1 MPHAADFDPDTAPR
15 QTMVL
20 SVPYKPGIGDWHAHR
35 RAQLIHASEGVVT
48 VQTKSGHWVVP
59 PQRAVWMPPGERHCV
74 SSRRGYQLTTVYI
87 GRSAGLPTRPAVVA
101 VSALLDEL
109 LKAAALAG
117 GKYPRQGPAA
127 RLMRVLLDQLPTEL
141 LTHEIPSLHLP
152 EPRDARLRRM
162 MAPVLADPACPT
174 GLAELAAAAGLSMR
188 SASRMFLMETGLT
201 PGDWRTQRRLL
212 SALEALIQGESV
224 TQVALAVG
232 YQDTSSFIAVF
243 RRAFGVTPGS
253 MAKVIGATG

>member
-1 MPHAADFDPDTAPR
+1 
-15 QTMVL
+15 
-20 SVPYKPGIGDWHAHR
+20 
-35 RAQLIHASEGVVT
+35 
-48 VQTKSGHWVVP
+48 
-59 PQRAVWMPPGERHCV
+59 
-74 SSRRGYQLTTVYI
+74 
-87 GRSAGLPTRPAVVA
+87 VVA
-101 VSALLDEL
+101 VSALLNEL
-109 LKAAALAG
+109 LQAAAPLG
-117 GKYPRQGPAA
+117 GDYPQQGPAA

-162 MAPVLADPACPT
+162 VAPVLADPACPL

-188 SASRMFLMETGLT
+188 NASRLFLVETGLT

-212 SALEALIQGESV
+212 SALEALVQGDSV

-243 RRAFGVTPGS
+243 RRAFGVTPAK
-253 MAKVIGATG
+253 MAKVHGATG

>member
-1 MPHAADFDPDTAPR
+1 MQHDSDPDTTPR
-15 QTMVL
+15 KAVVL
-20 SVPYKPGIGDWHAHR
+20 SVPFKPGTGDWHAHR

-48 VQTKSGHWVVP
+48 VQTNSGHWVVP

-74 SSRRGYQLTTVYI
+74 SSRRGYRLNTVYI
-87 GRSAGLPTRPAVVA
+87 SRRAGLPTRPAVVA
-101 VSALLDEL
+101 VSALLNEL
-109 LKAAALAG
+109 LQAAAPLG
-117 GKYPRQGPAA
+117 GDYPQQGPAA

-162 MAPVLADPACPT
+162 VAPVLADPACPL

-188 SASRMFLMETGLT
+188 NASRLFLVETGLT

-212 SALEALIQGESV
+212 SALEALVQGDSV

-243 RRAFGVTPGS
+243 RRAFGVTPAK
-253 MAKVIGATG
+253 MAKVHGAAG